1 LFHFPFSTL
10 WNEIAYCGPVTVMV
24 SVNANKS
31 GNPYRRGR
39 GRLSTIDLLVKT
51 ACFVKKEEK
60 IVIKA
65 ADLS

>member
-1 LFHFPFSTL
+1 LFHFLFSTL
-10 WNEIAYCGPVTVMV
+10 WNEIAYCGPVAVVV
-24 SVNANKS
+24 SGNGNKS
-31 GNPYRRGR
+31 GNPYRR

-51 ACFVKKEEK
+51 ACFVKKKKKK